1 MATGQHSIKK
11 EYFDAHFKNLATKGD
26 LQNLEA
32 HIDSEN
38 LVIKRELKQGFQ
50 SVDIKLEAIYK
61 MLDVRKRVE
70 HLEREVE
77 RLKKGPSK
85 VSVYRP

>member
-1 MATGQHSIKK
+1 MATSGYAVKK
-11 EYFDAHFKNLATKGD
+11 EYFDEKFKNLATKHD
-26 LQNLEA
+26 LENLEA
-32 HIDSEN
+32 HIDSEA
-38 LVIKRELKQGFQ
+38 LVIRQDLKQGFQ
-50 SVDIKLEAIYK
+50 SVDIKLDAIYK

-70 HLEREVE
+70 QLEREVN